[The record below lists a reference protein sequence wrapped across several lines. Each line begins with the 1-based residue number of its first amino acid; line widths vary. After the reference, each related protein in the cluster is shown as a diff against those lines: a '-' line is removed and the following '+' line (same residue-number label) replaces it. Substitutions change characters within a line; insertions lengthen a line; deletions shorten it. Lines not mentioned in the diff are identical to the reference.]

1 MECPNCGGRPD
12 QAAHSDGC
20 VVGALLHC
28 LQDRGHNLSEVDI
41 EAIDADAFWGRF
53 GGPAADYLA
62 SELGLPPYPEDA
74 SNETKA
80 EVSR

>member
-1 MECPNCGGRPD
+1 
-12 QAAHSDGC
+12 
-20 VVGALLHC
+20 